1 MKRQVIATGRR
12 LLGPNREYESRIDRE
27 QSPARMLLVP
37 IVSVM
42 AGSMVT
48 AMLPLVAGSPM
59 LPPLGLMILL
69 AWRLMRPGMWPAW
82 IGLPLGLFDDL
93 YNGQP
98 FGSSAFVW
106 SLCMIAIELLDL
118 QGIWRDY
125 IRDWIIAAGLII
137 LALLA
142 GLGISALAH
151 AAPEVYII
159 VPQMLLSILL
169 YPLVVRFCAQ
179 LDGWRIST

>member
-1 MKRQVIATGRR
+1 MKIQVLATGRR
-12 LLGPNREYESRIDRE
+12 LLGPSREYESRIDRE

-37 IVSVM
+37 ILSVM
-42 AGSMVT
+42 LGSVLT
-48 AMLPLVAGSPM
+48 AFLPLVAGSPL
-59 LPPLGLMILL
+59 LPPFGLMILL

-98 FGSSAFVW
+98 FGSSALVW

-118 QGIWRDY
+118 RGVWRDY
-125 IRDWIIAAGLII
+125 VRDWLIAAVLII

-142 GLGISALAH
+142 GLGISALAQP
-151 AAPEVYII
+151 APEVHII
-159 VPQMLLSILL
+159 VPQMVLSVLL
-169 YPLVVRFCAQ
+169 YPLAVRFCAR
-179 LDGWRIST
+179 LDGWRLST

>member
-1 MKRQVIATGRR
+1 VKRQVIATGRK

-37 IVSVM
+37 IISVM
-42 AGSMVT
+42 MGSVAT
-48 AMLPLVAGSPM
+48 STLPLVAGAPM
-59 LPPLGLMILL
+59 LPPFGLMILL

-98 FGSSAFVW
+98 FGSSALVW
-106 SLCMIAIELLDL
+106 SLCMISIELLDL
-118 QGIWRDY
+118 RGVWRDY
-125 IRDWIIAAGLII
+125 VRDWLIAAVLII
-137 LALLA
+137 VALLA
-142 GLGISALAH
+142 GLGISALAQP
-151 AAPEVYII
+151 APEVFII

-169 YPLVVRFCAQ
+169 YPLAVRFCAR
-179 LDGWRIST
+179 LDGWRLAT

>member
-1 MKRQVIATGRR
+1 MKRQVLATGRR
-12 LLGPNREYESRIDRE
+12 LLGPGREYESRIDRE

-42 AGSMVT
+42 AASMLT
-48 AMLPLVAGSPM
+48 SALPLVAGVPM
-59 LPPLGLMILL
+59 LPPFGLLMLLG
-69 AWRLMRPGMWPAW
+69 WRLMRPGMWPAW

-98 FGSSAFVW
+98 FGSSALVW
-106 SLCMIAIELLDL
+106 SMCMIAVELLDL
-118 QGIWRDY
+118 RGVWRDY
-125 IRDWIIAAGLII
+125 VRDWLIAAVLI
-137 LALLA
+137 LFALLA

-151 AAPEVYII
+151 PAPEVLII

-169 YPLVVRFCAQ
+169 YPLAVRLCAR
-179 LDGWRIST
+179 LDGWRLAT